1 MENAAHQKDQ
11 LLAVERVEHSIEST
25 DLNDLCDAT
34 DAAIKAGGG
43 FGWVELPSRDVLER
57 FWQGV
62 AAMPLRILFLAR
74 LDGVV
79 CGTCQLI
86 RPTQNNEAQK
96 HAAQLTGLFVT
107 PWARGRGLSRMLLDH
122 AEAEARKMGHSVIN
136 LDVRESMDTAIKLYE
151 SAGYVQIGSHPYYA
165 RINDTYV
172 AGRYYTKAL

>member
-62 AAMPLRILFLAR
+62 AAMPLRALFLAR

-165 RINDTYV
+165 RVNDAYV
-172 AGRYYTKAL
+172 AGRYYTKVL